1 MRPSLSDLV
10 RSVLLR
16 EAADPE
22 ANLAAQRPPDP
33 AEGEI
38 GEEAGLETD
47 PDKTDNFLLTR
58 ETDRVVSLAD
68 RRADKIVP
76 YLSDKERGLFL
87 RDKEEMGGGR
97 ALLSYVERLAARPL
111 TDSEMFLFT
120 DSEGSSGLP
129 YTEMGREL
137 KSLYQRLVSWCF
149 LSERFVGMLSD
160 ALHKIGV
167 RRVVEVGAGRGALAR
182 IMRSQGFSWRA
193 FDASSVASA
202 GIVRSSGARVLASLR
217 PGSCDAIAVS
227 WAHFK
232 DDWDSAI
239 LDASERL
246 GVPVVTIT
254 AQPDVS
260 AFGSGLTVNGVS
272 RSSVSFT
279 HSLPFWRRVEAEFAV
294 SVLDSSGLG
303 ESESGRRDVALILTP
318 RKLDIHPLPESGY
331 HTSSAQE
338 MVHYIFERIVGWRPS
353 DAFSDEQVEKLIA
366 FIASGGR
373 RDEEDKIKDDSLES
387 AAHLILSLNVVQGQ
401 EAAARGGLRMPEA
414 HEWAEDFIRKCASSR
429 TSTGRLRPPPRL
441 LERPMGGSWFS
452 FEV

>member
-1 MRPSLSDLV
+1 VRSSSLSSLV

-16 EAADPE
+16 EAVDPE

-38 GEEAGLETD
+38 GEEEGLETD
-47 PDKTDNFLLTR
+47 PDKTDDFLLTR
-58 ETDRVVSLAD
+58 ETDKVVSLAD
-68 RRADKIVP
+68 RQADKIVP
-76 YLSDKERGLFL
+76 YLSDKERSLFL
-87 RDKEEMGGGR
+87 RDKEEMGGGK

-111 TDSEMFLFT
+111 SDREMFLFT

-129 YTEMGREL
+129 STEMGYEL

-149 LSERFVGMLSD
+149 LSERFVRMLSD
-160 ALHKIGV
+160 ALHGIGAS
-167 RRVVEVGAGRGALAR
+167 RVVEVGAGRGSLAR

-202 GIVRSSGARVLASLR
+202 GIVRSSAARVLASLR

-254 AQPDVS
+254 AQPDV
-260 AFGSGLTVNGVS
+260 ATFP
-272 RSSVSFT
+272 SSLQLNRIHSSPSFT

-294 SVLDSSGLG
+294 TMLDSSELD

-318 RKLDIHPLPESGY
+318 RKLDIHPLPETNY
-331 HTSSAQE
+331 HSSSAQDV
-338 MVHYIFERIVGWRPS
+338 VHDIFERIVGWRPS
-353 DAFSDEQVEKLIA
+353 SAFSDEQVEKLIE

-373 RDEEDKIKDDSLES
+373 RDEEDKIKDNSVKS
-387 AAHLILSLNVVQGQ
+387 AAHLILTLTVVQGQ
-401 EAAARGGLRMPEA
+401 EAAARRGLCMPEA
-414 HEWAEDFIRKCASSR
+414 YEWAEDFIRKCASSR
-429 TSTGRLRPPPRL
+429 TSTGRLRPPRL

-452 FEV
+452 FGV